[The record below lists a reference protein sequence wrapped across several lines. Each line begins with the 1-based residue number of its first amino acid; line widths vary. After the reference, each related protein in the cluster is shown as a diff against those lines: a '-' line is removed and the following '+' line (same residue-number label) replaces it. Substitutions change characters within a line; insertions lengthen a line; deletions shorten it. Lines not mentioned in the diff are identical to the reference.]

1 MNCNYLGKSALG
13 LLRMNG
19 VGWIE
24 ISYCL
29 WTCDTWQ
36 IIAKPSIHL
45 LNPTTLV
52 YLSAQYLCNYGAK
65 LSEKLMQDTAYFGEC
80 FGETKSQEITLEE
93 NSGSGGRGALETPAT
108 NRKK

>member
-1 MNCNYLGKSALG
+1 MNRNYLGNSALG

-19 VGWIE
+19 VGWTE
-24 ISYCL
+24 TSYCL

-52 YLSAQYLCNYGAK
+52 YLSAQYLCNYAAK
-65 LSEKLMQDTAYFGEC
+65 LSEKLMQATAYFGEY
-80 FGETKSQEITLEE
+80 FGKTKSQEITLEE
-93 NSGSGGRGALETPAT
+93 NSRSG
-108 NRKK
+108 